1 MGIISKQLVIVFSQL
16 ALRLILS
23 WQQTNKPSFNIFVI
37 INWARTENIVTSLY
51 LLIYTQHFY
60 HMPNKIIGVFRVNI
74 TKGNI
79 HYKLCKPL
87 LNRSI

>member
-37 INWARTENIVTSLY
+37 INWARTENIV
-51 LLIYTQHFY
+51 
-60 HMPNKIIGVFRVNI
+60 
-74 TKGNI
+74 
-79 HYKLCKPL
+79 
-87 LNRSI
+87 